1 MTSSTTSDDPIE
13 PAPQPRRSGKLAVG
27 LFALVAI
34 AAVVYFAVAMPGMD
48 MSTDT
53 RPSGSS
59 PGTSGMDM
67 AKASSQL
74 LSPAEFARAKAAGA
88 FVVNVHTP
96 YAGEIAGTD
105 AFVPF
110 DGIAS
115 DPHVPRDRDARIV
128 LYCRSGRMSAI
139 ASRALLDAG
148 YMRVSELGGGMDAWT
163 ACGRDL
169 TERAA

>member
-1 MTSSTTSDDPIE
+1 MTSDAPIE
-13 PAPQPRRSGKLAVG
+13 PVPQPRRSGKVAVG
-27 LFALVAI
+27 LFALVAV
-34 AAVVYFAVAMPGMD
+34 AAVVYFVVAMPGMD

-53 RPSGSS
+53 RQSGS
-59 PGTSGMDM
+59 GTGVSGMDM
-67 AKASSQL
+67 TKMSSEL
-74 LSPAEFARAKAAGA
+74 LSPTEFARAQTAGA

-110 DGIAS
+110 DGIAG
-115 DPHVPRDRDARIV
+115 DPRLPRDRDARIV

-139 ASRALLDAG
+139 AARALLDAG

-163 ACGRDL
+163 ASGRDL